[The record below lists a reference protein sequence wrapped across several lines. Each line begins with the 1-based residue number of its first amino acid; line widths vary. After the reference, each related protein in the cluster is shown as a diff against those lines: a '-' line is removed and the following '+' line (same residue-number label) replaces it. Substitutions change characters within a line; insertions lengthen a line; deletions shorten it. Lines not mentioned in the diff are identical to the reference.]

1 MPCAQAQALKRR
13 RDAARRRLSSLRE
26 PGRRVAI
33 YTTASLPWMT
43 GTAVNPLLRAAYLAR
58 DPNREARPP
67 VSLSIL
73 SKNQY
78 RLVWDPVIGLYP
90 HGYHAACAQGAA
102 QEVRHSCMSLASF
115 YRPTMTVQ

>member
-1 MPCAQAQALKRR
+1 MGECAEAAARGVGQTLDLPLPCSSNALLWEVPAAQSRSLWEKALKRR

-58 DPNREARPP
+58 DPNREARAP
-67 VSLSIL
+67 VH
-73 SKNQY
+73 
-78 RLVWDPVIGLYP
+78 P
-90 HGYHAACAQGAA
+90 CAA
-102 QEVRHSCMSLASF
+102 QELL
-115 YRPTMTVQ
+115 